1 MKTGIQLTRLLKTLA
16 VLAVLALAASACGSG
31 EPAETSPPA
40 AAEPTTTTAAPMADE
55 EPPAEEDPVSDME
68 DMDDLDMDDMEDE
81 EEEMPATLATEG
93 TTTTLPPDTFTRPQE
108 LEDVPFVFSNIAQT
122 ASLDPA
128 VAWSSDGMLFV
139 RSAYDTLVEY
149 PPGAEPAVVQP
160 ALANE
165 WELSDDGLTYTFY
178 LRDDVVFHDGNAFDS
193 TDVVKSL
200 ERIQGIGQGPATPLS
215 NVAGF
220 EAGGPY
226 EVSITLA
233 QPDVFFTGL
242 LPKVPIVSA
251 EAIEANSTADDP
263 WAADWFAENEA
274 GSGPY
279 TLDELAP
286 DMITLDGFADY
297 WREFQPGTPTQIT
310 LRTDPDVTTAV
321 QLMCQGEVD
330 AIGGIAPDHTDQAV
344 ACNGVKG
351 LVQQRFGVG
360 TVVFNMLSEG
370 PISDVRVRQAIAKA
384 VDYSAWLDYFNGRAE
399 PTTGPLPPNAE
410 IGPVPPV
417 ITRDLEGARAL
428 MAEAGY
434 PDGGPDNIHFDISY
448 AGLQF
453 LAYEAFFGTLLTE
466 SLKEI
471 GIGVEVN
478 LVGWPELVELTKSP
492 DTTADL
498 AYLILNMTSTDPST
512 VLKSAYVTE
521 RWADQG
527 GYNWAYYSNAMVDE
541 ETARVSS
548 IADPEERGQVLRQIQ
563 DQIISD
569 QVAVWLPQP
578 VIYQPVLEQWDLK
591 FEPLDFVV
599 QTRFFHARNTEMAG

>member
-1 MKTGIQLTRLLKTLA
+1 MNTGIHRTWLVKALA
-16 VLAVLALAASACGSG
+16 VLAVLALAASACGDG
-31 EPAETSPPA
+31 DDGAAPAETA
-40 AAEPTTTTAAPMADE
+40 AATTTTTAAPAPAPTEAAPE
-55 EPPAEEDPVSDME
+55 EPMDEPDEDPM
-68 DMDDLDMDDMEDE
+68 DE
-81 EEEMPATLATEG
+81 EEEMEEEAPATLATEG

-108 LEDVPFVFSNIAQT
+108 LGDVPFVFSNIAQT

-139 RSAYDTLVEY
+139 RSAYDTLLEY

-160 ALANE
+160 ALAND
-165 WELSDDGLTYTFY
+165 WSLSDDGLTYTFT
-178 LRDDVVFHDGNAFDS
+178 LREDVVFHDGNPFDS
-193 TDVVKSL
+193 ADVVKSL
-200 ERIQGIGQGPATPLS
+200 ERIQAINQGPATVLGGVES
-215 NVAGF
+215 Y
-220 EAGGPY
+220 EADGPY
-226 EVSITLA
+226 EVRITLEA
-233 QPDVFFTGL
+233 PNVFFTGS

-251 EAIEANSTADDP
+251 EAIEANAGADDP
-263 WAADWFAENEA
+263 WAAEWFAENEA

-279 TLDELAP
+279 VLDSLAP
-286 DMITLDGFADY
+286 DAITLDGFADY
-297 WREFQPGTPTQIT
+297 WREFEPGTPTRIT
-310 LRTDPDVTTAV
+310 LRTDPDATTAV

-330 AIGGIAPDHTDQAV
+330 SIGGIAPDQTDQAV

-360 TVVFNMLSEG
+360 TVVFNMLSDG
-370 PISDVRVRQAIAKA
+370 PISDVRVRRAIAKA
-384 VDYSAWLDYFNGRAE
+384 VDYGAWLDYFNGRAE
-399 PTTGPLPPNAE
+399 PTTGPLPSNAE

-417 ITRDLEGARAL
+417 ITQDLEGARAL

-434 PDGGPDNIHFDISY
+434 PDGGPDNIHFNISY

-471 GIGVEVN
+471 GIGVDVN

-492 DTTADL
+492 ETTTDL

-512 VLKSAYVTE
+512 VLKSAYITSS
-521 RWADQG
+521 WADGG
-527 GYNWAYYSNAMVDE
+527 GYNWAYYSNETVDE

-548 IADPEERGQVLRQIQ
+548 IPDPEERGQVLRQIQ

-569 QVAVWLPQP
+569 QVAIWLPQP
-578 VIYQPVLEQWDLK
+578 VIYQPVLEKWDLK

-599 QTRFFHARNTEMAG
+599 QTRFFHARNTEMGG